1 MEEWLK
7 QDFNQEPSQDF
18 GVALGRL
25 KRQLNH
31 RYIGILIDNFEPLLE
46 QKGCLISLHRN
57 YLELLRI
64 LADANVQSV
73 TLITSRDRLCEPD
86 LNIAH
91 YRLPQLSIEAW
102 QVFLEN
108 QVTLDIS
115 TLTQIHWSYGGNAK
129 AMRIVCGLIKED
141 YGGKMTAYWQENQQN
156 LLVTTALKNLVIS
169 QIERLK
175 ILDPLAYRLLIRL
188 SCYRYQDIPNVPVK
202 GIFCLLW
209 DVSDEQH
216 FSVIRSLRNRSLIE
230 FEEGKYWLHPLIQSE
245 GIFRLRQ
252 SKYWKKA
259 NRQAAL
265 FWTNSVETIETIQDA
280 IQGLEA
286 YYHYLEIE
294 EFDQAARVILQS
306 RNNQWGQFLPLGST
320 FYRLGLLQPILI
332 TINQVIPHIKSEHN
346 LSELYNI
353 LGDLSWITGEIH
365 QAFTYQEKTI
375 YLATQ
380 ALQKLP
386 DSSVDHQKLYYLKM
400 LNIDALLS
408 MGLYKIDLWELE
420 EAALLFE
427 QVIKEADQTK
437 HHAWSQKAS
446 LCLGLVKSYLGE
458 VEPAQILADEAYD
471 FIGEQVPGRLAYF
484 LQILGQTYVN
494 LGKVERGHQIL
505 SEALE
510 YAQKNHYI
518 QVEAK
523 TLKGLAEIAHLQN
536 CFEVALEQHLQGI
549 CLLEEIGAT
558 CDLAEAYWQLSLT
571 YQAMNNPG
579 KSKHNYQLAVQY
591 FTQMQAPKQVEKL
604 SSFLRNSR
612 GKMNK

>member
-1 MEEWLK
+1 MDFSWLEQLIVNKTGDKLNWLQTVILEQVLQGYTYGEIAEAYGYTEGHIKDIGSQLWRLLSQVLEQRINKKNCRAILGQYQPSLPQLSAKKIPNFIGREPAMLHLNTLINQGSKIIVIQGEGGLGKTTLAQQYLKTQGFEMVLELLMAKERRYITSAEQVVEEWLK
-7 QDFNQEPSQDF
+7 QDLNQEPSQDF
-18 GVALGRL
+18 GLALGRL

-57 YLELLRI
+57 YVELLRI

-102 QVFLEN
+102 QVFIEN

-141 YGGKMTAYWQENQQN
+141 YGGNMTAYWQENQQN

-188 SCYRYQDIPNVPVK
+188 SCYRYQDIANVPVK
-202 GIFCLLW
+202 GVFCLLW

-230 FEEGKYWLHPLIQSE
+230 FEAGKYWLHPLIQSE
-245 GIFRLRQ
+245 GISRLRQ
-252 SKYWKKA
+252 SKHWKRA

-265 FWTNSVETIETIQDA
+265 FWTNSVETIESIQDA
-280 IQGLEA
+280 IQALEA

-320 FYRLGLLQPILI
+320 FYRLGLLQPILM
-332 TINQVIPHIKSEHN
+332 TINQVIPHLKSEHK

-353 LGDLSWITGEIH
+353 LGI
-365 QAFTYQEKTI
+365 
-375 YLATQ
+375 
-380 ALQKLP
+380 
-386 DSSVDHQKLYYLKM
+386 
-400 LNIDALLS
+400 N
-408 MGLYKIDLWELE
+408 
-420 EAALLFE
+420 
-427 QVIKEADQTK
+427 
-437 HHAWSQKAS
+437 
-446 LCLGLVKSYLGE
+446 
-458 VEPAQILADEAYD
+458 
-471 FIGEQVPGRLAYF
+471 
-484 LQILGQTYVN
+484 YVF
-494 LGKVERGHQIL
+494 Q
-505 SEALE
+505 
-510 YAQKNHYI
+510 
-518 QVEAK
+518 
-523 TLKGLAEIAHLQN
+523 
-536 CFEVALEQHLQGI
+536 
-549 CLLEEIGAT
+549 
-558 CDLAEAYWQLSLT
+558 
-571 YQAMNNPG
+571 
-579 KSKHNYQLAVQY
+579 
-591 FTQMQAPKQVEKL
+591 
-604 SSFLRNSR
+604 
-612 GKMNK
+612 